1 MLFEISG
8 DEYSAFFN
16 FVVSILVVENNLYFN
31 RYTVLAQF
39 ILFSVV
45 VSLSYVAKKYWS
57 CQDDSRKLDLQ
68 AFIELYR

>member
-1 MLFEISG
+1 M
-8 DEYSAFFN
+8 
-16 FVVSILVVENNLYFN
+16 VENNLYFN
-31 RYTVLAQF
+31 RYAVLAQF